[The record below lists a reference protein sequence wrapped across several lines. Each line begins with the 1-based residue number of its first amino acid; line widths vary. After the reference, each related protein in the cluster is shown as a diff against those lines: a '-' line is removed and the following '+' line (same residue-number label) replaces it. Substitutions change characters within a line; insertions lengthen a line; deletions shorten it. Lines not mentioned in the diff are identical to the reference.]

1 MLVADKASREG
12 SSRSRRTACDPG
24 ALGAAR
30 KISDESLI
38 QKGLAGDQEALEA
51 LFGRHAP
58 AGYRR
63 ALHLLRNRED
73 AEDALQEGL
82 LSAYR
87 NLRRFERRSQFSTW
101 FTRIV
106 INASLMQLRRR
117 QHAGTISLDEDQQ
130 EDSTVLATI
139 IADPGPSPEQI
150 YAGAESRSI
159 LKNSIKGLSQSLQS
173 VFELRYVAGLSCQ
186 ETARALS
193 LSVASVKSYSHRG
206 RLELEHHIKNSASH
220 QHGEWPL
227 GRQSHRSGAEMSVN
241 C

>member
-1 MLVADKASREG
+1 MQHLNG
-12 SSRSRRTACDPG
+12 SPINKNSHPQD
-24 ALGAAR
+24 
-30 KISDESLI
+30 DESLI
-38 QKGLAGDQEALEA
+38 RGALRGDPDALETLFARNNTA
-51 LFGRHAP
+51 L
-58 AGYRR
+58 YQT
-63 ALHLLRNRED
+63 ALRLLGNPED

-117 QHAGTISLDEDQQ
+117 RLAGTISLDEDQQ
-130 EDSTVLATI
+130 ESSTILATT

-159 LKNSIKGLSQSLQS
+159 LKNSIKGLSQSLRS
-173 VFELRYVAGLSCQ
+173 ACELRYVAGLSCQ

-193 LSVASVKSYSHRG
+193 LSEGSVKSYLHRG
-206 RLELEHHIKNSASH
+206 RLELEYHIKKSASH
-220 QHGEWPL
+220 QHGGWPL
-227 GRQSHRSGAEMSVN
+227 GRQSHRSEAEVSIN
-241 C
+241 Y

>member
-1 MLVADKASREG
+1 MSVADKALRDVP
-12 SSRSRRTACDPG
+12 SRSDPTACDPR
-24 ALGAAR
+24 ALEAGR

-38 QKGLAGDQEALEA
+38 QKGLAGDQEALEV

-117 QHAGTISLDEDQQ
+117 QHARTISLDEDQQ
-130 EDSTVLATI
+130 ESSTILATT

-159 LKNSIKGLSQSLQS
+159 LKNSIKGLSQSLRS
-173 VFELRYVAGLSCQ
+173 ACELRYVAGLSCQ

-193 LSVASVKSYSHRG
+193 LSEGSVKSYLHRG
-206 RLELEHHIKNSASH
+206 RLELEYHMKKSASQ

-227 GRQSHRSGAEMSVN
+227 GRQSHRSEAEVLIN
-241 C
+241 Y